1 MNKMQIH
8 LAVQAFR
15 SAFQKQMQAVNRLI
29 RAHKEMPETVTLYEV
44 ECALEYWVIFTHR
57 TLEAFIL
64 DSLLWTLNRNH
75 HLLELATGGRVKVP
89 ALTLGTWN
97 YLVEGD
103 EYFDLKDYG
112 DLVQRLK
119 AFLPYE
125 RSLNG
130 TFNQAKTHPFFL
142 ALEPHR
148 KSINML
154 SALRNLA
161 AHASE
166 SAKQTA
172 FRGVPNYRGTSCGK
186 HLLYKGKSVKR
197 AEDLRVAALNVGL
210 ALAKAS
216 EASVPPPPP
225 KVKKKAQR
233 QFIYANI
240 KAQASMAADLTTEP
254 RPTPASTEA
263 GTPAEDKP

>member
-112 DLVQRLK
+112 DLVQRTK

-130 TFNQAKTHPFFL
+130 TFNQAKTHPSSSRWNL
-142 ALEPHR
+142 TA
-148 KSINML
+148 SL
-154 SALRNLA
+154 S
-161 AHASE
+161 
-166 SAKQTA
+166 TC
-172 FRGVPNYRGTSCGK
+172 FRPCGI
-186 HLLYKGKSVKR
+186 S
-197 AEDLRVAALNVGL
+197 
-210 ALAKAS
+210 
-216 EASVPPPPP
+216 
-225 KVKKKAQR
+225 
-233 QFIYANI
+233 
-240 KAQASMAADLTTEP
+240 
-254 RPTPASTEA
+254 RPTPANRPSRPRSGGYRTTGGPAAASTCSTRA
-263 GTPAEDKP
+263 RALNGQRTCGSPLLTSDSL